1 MQEINAEYKE
11 KIMLYIDICAWTD
24 KLRRKTPNIHSI
36 VEPNKEAESKVK
48 LKQEGKTKNTHL
60 QGQGTK
66 KKNLKCSNENV
77 TRLHS
82 I

>member
-1 MQEINAEYKE
+1 M
-11 KIMLYIDICAWTD
+11 
-24 KLRRKTPNIHSI
+24 HSI

-48 LKQEGKTKNTHL
+48 LKQEGKAKNTHL

-66 KKNLKCSNENV
+66 KEIILKCSNENV